1 MPNPGGK
8 GGFKKGQ
15 SGNPGGRPK
24 EKPFREALL
33 AEIAKGG
40 DDLKGLRKVAR
51 GLLHKSGSG
60 DISAIRELANR
71 LDGPPEATLDFS
83 ASAGTGTEDEVSIKV
98 SFPLALGNVTILARV
113 TPPWLQ
119 SD

>member
-24 EKPFREALL
+24 DKLFRAALVE
-33 AEIAKGG
+33 EITKGG
-40 DDLKGLRKVAR
+40 DDMPTLRKVVRA
-51 GLLHKSGSG
+51 LLHKSGSG

-71 LDGPPEATLDFS
+71 LDGPPEAPPDFS
-83 ASAGTGTEDEVSIKV
+83 VSAGTGIEDEVSIKV
-98 SFPLALGNVTILARV
+98 SFVQ
-113 TPPWLQ
+113 PPRYTE
-119 SD
+119 DEE